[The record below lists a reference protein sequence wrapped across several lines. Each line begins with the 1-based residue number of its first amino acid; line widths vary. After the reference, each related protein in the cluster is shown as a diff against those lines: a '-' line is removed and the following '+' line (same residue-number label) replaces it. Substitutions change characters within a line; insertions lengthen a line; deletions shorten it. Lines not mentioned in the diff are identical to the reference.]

1 MVEVKKKT
9 YTMEYDRAGCIGA
22 AACVAVDD
30 KTWQIIDD
38 GKATITKDNVQ
49 GAKTN
54 LEKCKIT
61 EEELELQLEAAKSC
75 PVNVIHIIDDET
87 GERLI

>member
-1 MVEVKKKT
+1 MADKKT
-9 YTMEYDRAGCIGA
+9 YTIEYDRSGCIGA

-30 KTWQIIDD
+30 NTWQIEDD
-38 GKATITKDNVQ
+38 GKASMQQKNVK
-49 GAKTN
+49 GKGTN
-54 LEKCKIT
+54 LEKRKIT
-61 EEELELQLEAAKSC
+61 EDELELTLEAARSC